1 MYKIFKYSF
10 FDLIRSKWIYLYLLF
25 FLASGFTLLYLN
37 NDLMSGM
44 TNLMNITLLLCPLI
58 SIIFGTMYYYNSREF
73 VELLLAQPIMRKTI
87 LLGQFFGLSITLSLA
102 FLVGISIPFI
112 TYGIFMSSIVFDFT
126 ILVISGVLLTFLFSA
141 VSFLISIAND
151 NKIKGFGFAIFY
163 WLFMAFI
170 YDGIFLLLLFGF
182 SNYPLEKF
190 SIAATLLNPID
201 LARILVLLKLDTAVM
216 LGYTGAVFSKFFGS
230 FWGMM
235 AAAGV
240 MVVWVFVPILLFL
253 RIWKKKDF

>member
-1 MYKIFKYSF
+1 
-10 FDLIRSKWIYLYLLF
+10 
-25 FLASGFTLLYLN
+25 
-37 NDLMSGM
+37 MSGM